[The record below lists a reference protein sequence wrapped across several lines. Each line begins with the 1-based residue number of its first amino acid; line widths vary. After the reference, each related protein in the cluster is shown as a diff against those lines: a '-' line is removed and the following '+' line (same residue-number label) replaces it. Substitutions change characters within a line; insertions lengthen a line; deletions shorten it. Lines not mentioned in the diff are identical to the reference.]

1 VAGRVRGGRHG
12 KRRRPGGG
20 DRDLADQLIKE
31 GAAADAA
38 IAQSARRTVSR
49 RELSRHERFEEIS
62 PEVGQLDEAA
72 LSDALA
78 DDPDEALGLLAD
90 LTGATDERLRALARR
105 VAARLVVDL
114 ARTGPAR
121 RRGVGKVRS
130 LPYRPDGGD
139 IDLDASLE
147 ALLGP
152 GAVDAEQLRV
162 RSWVKPGT
170 ALCLLVDRSG
180 SMGGQ
185 PLATAALAAAAVAHR
200 APADYSVLAFGP
212 DVVVAKAQD
221 APRPADHVVTD
232 ILALRGFGTTDVAG
246 ALRVAARHLARSTA
260 GRRIAVLLSD
270 CRATV
275 AGDAVAAARELDE
288 LCIVA
293 PAQDADEARRLAD
306 AAGARL
312 AMVDGPSDIPRA
324 LANVLGD

>member
-1 VAGRVRGGRHG
+1 VR
-12 KRRRPGGG
+12 
-20 DRDLADQLIKE
+20 E
-31 GAAADAA
+31 GAAADEAVA
-38 IAQSARRTVSR
+38 DASRRTTSR
-49 RELSRHERFEEIS
+49 RELARHQHFDEIS
-62 PEVGQLDEAA
+62 PGVGQIDEEALQQLMDEDPDAA
-72 LSDALA
+72 LAM
-78 DDPDEALGLLAD
+78 LAD
-90 LTGATDERLRALARR
+90 LTSATDPRLRELARQLAGR
-105 VAARLVVDL
+105 IIVDVSRRG
-114 ARTGPAR
+114 RTRP
-121 RRGVGKVRS
+121 RGVGRIES
-130 LPYRPDGGD
+130 QPFRPDAGD
-139 IDLDASLE
+139 LDLDASFDAVAE
-147 ALLGP
+147 ARAT
-152 GAVDAEQLRV
+152 GAVPDVERLRV
-162 RSWVKPGT
+162 RGWRKPGT

-221 APRPADHVVTD
+221 ATRPADDVVTD

-312 AMVDGPSDIPRA
+312 ATVDGPSDIPRA